1 MVSEVTSAA
10 STVLSGANGVLLAVL
25 LISKQGFPGT
35 CRWREPILVYNL
47 ISLIG
52 LLVTCGQL
60 PSSTEEGYLHFPP
73 PLMHL
78 WLCTGQDPPG
88 VVMET
93 MYLVP
98 LIGSRVVRVA
108 VVLAGG
114 VSGSHLLPGTI
125 PCERLRPVALHR
137 HPS

>member
-10 STVLSGANGVLLAVL
+10 STGLSGANGVLLAVPL
-25 LISKQGFPGT
+25 VSKAGLPGHLQVG
-35 CRWREPILVYNL
+35 EPILVYNL

-52 LLVTCGQL
+52 LLVTCDQL
-60 PSSTEEGYLHFPP
+60 PSSTEEGYVHFPP

-78 WLCTGQDPPG
+78 WLCAGQDPPG

-114 VSGSHLLPGTI
+114 VSGSYLLAGTI
-125 PCERLRPVALHR
+125 PCEQLRPVALR